1 MVFEY
6 QRAISQYQ
14 SVTLLFY
21 NKIWNALKDEGMERN
36 GMDSYDLYRFLWSD
50 KSEIKKKAEMIY
62 DSILFD
68 RDRVLQDAVDIRYD
82 LCGPPMLGLYLNS
95 LK

>member
-1 MVFEY
+1 
-6 QRAISQYQ
+6 
-14 SVTLLFY
+14 
-21 NKIWNALKDEGMERN
+21 
-36 GMDSYDLYRFLWSD
+36 MDSYDLYRFLWSD

-95 LK
+95 LKQKFSYSQSVTIVIKNSYL